1 MTAKKF
7 QFKEDARK
15 QLVEGIDIV
24 AKTVGIT
31 LGPAG
36 RNVFLDKGFGPPRVY
51 SDGVSIAREID
62 LPDPFQNMG
71 ARLIQDA
78 ARQTNDIAGDGTTT
92 STVIAQ
98 AIVHKGFK
106 NVAAGANPMAL
117 KTGIQKAVKEIND
130 QLSVLAKPVQGRDQM
145 AQIAS
150 LSAHEEE
157 MGKMIADVMEKIGQ
171 DGIVTI
177 EEGKGT
183 TDEVEYVE
191 GMRIDRG
198 YISPYLVTNQEA
210 MKAEIENPF
219 ILLTSEKISSA
230 NELVPVLEALSAKSK
245 DIVIIAE
252 DIEKE
257 ALATLVVNKLRGT
270 MNCLAIKAPAFGD
283 RRKAILEDLAILFGA
298 NLISKETGRG
308 LESATIDDLGR
319 AR

>member
-1 MTAKKF
+1 
-7 QFKEDARK
+7 
-15 QLVEGIDIV
+15 
-24 AKTVGIT
+24 
-31 LGPAG
+31 
-36 RNVFLDKGFGPPRVY
+36 
-51 SDGVSIAREID
+51 
-62 LPDPFQNMG
+62 
-71 ARLIQDA
+71 
-78 ARQTNDIAGDGTTT
+78 
-92 STVIAQ
+92 
-98 AIVHKGFK
+98 
-106 NVAAGANPMAL
+106 MAL

-210 MKAEIENPF
+210 MKAEVENPF

-230 NELVPVLEALSAKSK
+230 NELVPVLEAL
-245 DIVIIAE
+245 
-252 DIEKE
+252 
-257 ALATLVVNKLRGT
+257 
-270 MNCLAIKAPAFGD
+270 
-283 RRKAILEDLAILFGA
+283 
-298 NLISKETGRG
+298 
-308 LESATIDDLGR
+308 
-319 AR
+319 

>member
-36 RNVFLDKGFGPPRVY
+36 RNVVLDKGFGPPRVY

-98 AIVHKGFK
+98 AIVHEGFK

-130 QLSVLAKPVQGRDQM
+130 QLSVLAKPVQGRDQI

-150 LSAHEEE
+150 LSAHEEQ
-157 MGKMIADVMEKIGQ
+157 MGNMIADVMEKIGQ

-191 GMRIDRG
+191 GMRVDRG
-198 YISPYLVTNQEA
+198 YISPYLVTNQEG
-210 MKAEIENPF
+210 MKAEVDNPY
-219 ILLTSEKISSA
+219 ILLTSEKISAA
-230 NELVPVLEALSAKSK
+230 NELVPILEALSATSK

-252 DIEKE
+252 DIEK
-257 ALATLVVNKLRGT
+257 LS
-270 MNCLAIKAPAFGD
+270 
-283 RRKAILEDLAILFGA
+283 
-298 NLISKETGRG
+298 LIH
-308 LESATIDDLGR
+308 I
-319 AR
+319 